1 LAILE
6 SVTRQARCAAAA
18 KEREMTGGPHPIAA
32 IKIAARHRPET
43 DAWTERDRQ
52 RLLAEL
58 DAEDRQGWMSLSAL
72 LMIVAALALVL
83 AVSGAVS

>member
-1 LAILE
+1 
-6 SVTRQARCAAAA
+6 
-18 KEREMTGGPHPIAA
+18 MTGGPHPIAA

-43 DAWTERDRQ
+43 YAWTERDRQ

-58 DAEDRQGWMSLSAL
+58 DAEDHQGWVSLSAL

-83 AVSGAVS
+83 AMSGAVS